1 MRAAKAPVQGSG
13 LGALLVAAV
22 LAAPGAAPAGGV
34 ELARFGDW
42 VLLSAGPGVCQ
53 LRHTLLSAQSGAVLL
68 EMLLLLPDPAE
79 TSASGITPDADSPD
93 TGALVAL
100 RVPLGVNLPDGIAW
114 RHPAT
119 PAEAVGLEWQH
130 CDAALC
136 LAAGRISSAELGR
149 LQRGNQIEVGFR
161 PLPDA
166 APIRMQVSLR
176 GVTAGW
182 QALRG
187 CAPAP

>member
-1 MRAAKAPVQGSG
+1 MRAAEGSALGSG
-13 LGALLVAAV
+13 LGALLAAAV
-22 LAAPGAAPAGGV
+22 LSAPGAVSSGVESGSV
-34 ELARFGDW
+34 ELASFGDW
-42 VLLSAGPGVCQ
+42 VLLSSGPGVCQ

-68 EMLLLLPDPAE
+68 EMLLLPPDPAE
-79 TSASGITPDADSPD
+79 TAASGTTSD

-100 RVPLGVNLPDGIAW
+100 RVPLGVSLPDGIAW

-119 PAEAVGLEWQH
+119 PFEAVGLEWQH
-130 CDAALC
+130 CDATLC
-136 LAAGRISSAELGR
+136 LAAGRISTAELDR
-149 LQRGNQIEVGFR
+149 LQRGNHVEVGFR

-187 CAPAP
+187 CAPVP